1 MTLSLIHISAGARV
15 EDIRLFK
22 QYIGEGVKIK
32 AAGGVKTKEDL
43 ETFLE
48 EGCDRIGTS
57 SALDVYKRQPW
68 SDGRALPGW

>member
-57 SALDVYKRQPW
+57 SALKLLSGQEAGTY
-68 SDGRALPGW
+68 